1 MGNVDVMRIE
11 NLTKEYK
18 GFRLDNV
25 SLRIKP
31 GEIVGLVGENGAGKS
46 TLMKI
51 ALGLAKNDEGDVLFW
66 GESLRENSKKIKNR
80 IGVMLDESGFYLTI
94 NAAEAGKICG
104 GIYENWNSEKYEK
117 FLHDYNIDMKKP
129 IKNYSK
135 GMKVKLMLAT
145 ALCHDAEILIL
156 DEPTSG
162 LDPIA
167 REEILEQLREFVA
180 DGKKGILISSHI
192 SSDLEKIAD
201 EVVFIHQGKHVFT
214 KSGSLL
220 REEGGVDA
228 LMNEYVRGIRI

>member
-1 MGNVDVMRIE
+1 MGNVDVMTIE
-11 NLTKEYK
+11 GVAKRYK
-18 GFRLDNV
+18 DFALENM
-25 SLRIKP
+25 SLRIRP
-31 GEIVGLVGENGAGKS
+31 GQIVGLIGENGAGKS

-51 ALGLAKNDEGDVLFW
+51 ALGLVKNDEGRVLFW
-66 GESLRENSKKIKNR
+66 GEDLRENPKKIKNK

-94 NAAEAGKICG
+94 NASEAGKICG

-117 FLHDYNIDMKKP
+117 FLQDYNIDMKKP
-129 IKNYSK
+129 IKDYSK
-135 GMKVKLMLAT
+135 GMRVKLMLAT
-145 ALCHDAEILIL
+145 ALCHDAEVLIL

-167 REEILEQLREFVA
+167 REEILEHFKEFVA
-180 DGKKGILISSHI
+180 DGRKGILISSHI

-201 EVVFIHQGKHVFT
+201 EIVFIHQGKHVFT

-228 LMNEYVRGIRI
+228 LMKEYVRGKSI